1 MRKSVTD
8 VSDCYTEDVVFME
21 DEVSKEFFFH
31 YIEDVLMEYED
42 SRKQFWCS
50 IGPTQ
55 NVIFTENEGSR
66 ENLAFYES
74 RQYPVSVLAYYFW
87 GNS

>member
-1 MRKSVTD
+1 MIAILKMLYSWKMRFPKN
-8 VSDCYTEDVVFME
+8 
-21 DEVSKEFFFH
+21 FFFH